1 VSGVGIPSASGRPN
15 QPDLVLLTDLIEKG
29 MVRPVIERRYML
41 GDVPDVVRYMEE
53 GHATGKVIVTV

>member
-41 GDVPDVVRYMEE
+41 
-53 GHATGKVIVTV
+53 ATSLTSCGIWKKAMRQGK